1 VVTPSNHNFLIKPK
15 HPLILGGSS
24 IIRRRAHHNNDQ
36 ENAFH
41 LISIPL
47 LASPDFTKTFK
58 IECDAS
64 GIGIE
69 AILM

>member
-1 VVTPSNHNFLIKPK
+1 LIKPK

-24 IIRRRAHHNNDQ
+24 FIRRRAHLNNDK

-47 LASPDFTKTFK
+47 LASPDFKKTFK

-64 GIGIE
+64 GIGIRV
-69 AILM
+69 ILM